1 MINPDGKVFF
11 IDFDGAKLKPS
22 KRQQKREHSRLDCL
36 LLGARETADR
46 SAGSSAYY
54 SGGWHWQPSP
64 PREVVKKPNLWVVEQ
79 SRSQL

>member
-54 SGGWHWQPSP
+54 SGG
-64 PREVVKKPNLWVVEQ
+64 
-79 SRSQL
+79 